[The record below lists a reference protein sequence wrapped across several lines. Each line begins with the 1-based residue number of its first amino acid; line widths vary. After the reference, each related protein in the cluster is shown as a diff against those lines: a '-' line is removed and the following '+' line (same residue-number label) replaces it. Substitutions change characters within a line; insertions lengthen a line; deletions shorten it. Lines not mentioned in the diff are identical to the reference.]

1 MKHRTAIIG
10 LAFPAALLLAACDNA
25 NMPDTAR
32 QGTQSAPADQAR
44 TSPRDATP
52 PASRDMARSTA
63 PAPSTGAE
71 QRPAPQAGNTTDR
84 NTASNTGGSAGSTPG
99 SAAGNAIS
107 DASLTAA
114 VKAKLMSEP
123 SLSAMS
129 IDVDT
134 TGPGV
139 VTLSGEVKSAN
150 AKQRAEELARA
161 TDGVRSVENRLVVRP
176 A

>member
-1 MKHRTAIIG
+1 MRHRTAIFT

-25 NMPDTAR
+25 DMPDTAGD
-32 QGTQSAPADQAR
+32 GTRTAPADQAR
-44 TSPRDATP
+44 TAPRDATP

-63 PAPSTGAE
+63 PAPTAGNTA
-71 QRPAPQAGNTTDR
+71 AGNTTG
-84 NTASNTGGSAGSTPG
+84 TAGNGNSAAGNPAAS
-99 SAAGNAIS
+99 AGNAIS

-134 TGPGV
+134 TGQGA

-161 TDGVRSVENRLVVRP
+161 TDGVRSVENRIVVRP

>member
-1 MKHRTAIIG
+1 MKHRTAIFA
-10 LAFPAALLLAACDNA
+10 LAIPAAFLLAACDDA

-32 QGTQSAPADQAR
+32 DGTQSAPAGQAR

-63 PAPSTGAE
+63 PAPTAGAE
-71 QRPAPQAGNTTDR
+71 QRPSAAADTGTAGNTADR
-84 NTASNTGGSAGSTPG
+84 GDG
-99 SAAGNAIS
+99 AIS
-107 DASLTAA
+107 GASLTAA
-114 VKAKLMSEP
+114 VKARLMSEP

-134 TGPGV
+134 TGPGT

-150 AKQRAEELARA
+150 ARQRAEELARA
-161 TDGVRSVENRLVVRP
+161 TDGVRSVENRIVVRP